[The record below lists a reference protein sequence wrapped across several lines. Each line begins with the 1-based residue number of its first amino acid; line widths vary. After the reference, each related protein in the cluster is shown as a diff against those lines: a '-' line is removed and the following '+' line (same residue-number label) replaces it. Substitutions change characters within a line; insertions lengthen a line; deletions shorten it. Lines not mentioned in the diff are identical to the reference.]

1 MLFKELT
8 KLSMEALAKQQSV
21 TLEQAKAQT
30 KRVQERISKKKE
42 VPDKKIT
49 EDPADKPISFQAS

>member
-1 MLFKELT
+1 
-8 KLSMEALAKQQSV
+8 V